1 MNDQDEQATAAGQTV
16 PVGVGLLVL
25 GVTAYG
31 FLLVSARA
39 LGPREYASLSA
50 LWALAFLVGPGFFL
64 PLEQEVGRSL
74 ATRRAQGFGGGRVL
88 ARAAALGGLVA
99 GVLLLLVALLGPS
112 LLDQLFDHQGLLLAG
127 LVLSLVGYFAE
138 HLARGE
144 LAGRGRFTAYGLV
157 LGLEGTLRLLGCAGL
172 ALAGAS
178 TAGPYGL
185 VLGAAPLV
193 AALVAARRRGDDAP
207 PGPDV
212 HVRDLTA
219 SLGWLVLAS
228 VAAQVL
234 VNAGP
239 LAVKLLATDREA
251 ATAGRFLAGL
261 VLARVPLFL
270 FQAVQASLLPRL
282 ARLQAAGRH
291 DDLRVGLRR
300 LVLLVLG
307 VSVAALVGAGTV
319 GPDVLGLAFGSE
331 FRLGRTDLLFLTGAS
346 AAYLLTLTLAQ
357 PLIALSSPAR
367 VAVGWLAGVVAFAV
381 TTAATSGLLARVEW
395 GFLAGSLVAA
405 ATMGGLLVPL
415 LGEAAGHPAD
425 ELAATIRDV
434 PLEP

>member
-1 MNDQDEQATAAGQTV
+1 MNQDEPVTAAGQTV
-16 PVGVGLLVL
+16 PVGLGLLVL

-39 LGPREYASLSA
+39 LGPREYGSLSA
-50 LWALAFLVGPGFFL
+50 LWALVVLVGPGFFL

-74 ATRRAQGFGGGRVL
+74 AARRARGMGGGPVL
-88 ARAAALGGLVA
+88 ARAAVLGGVVV
-99 GVLLLLVALLGPS
+99 GVLLLVVAVLGPS
-112 LLDQLFDHQGLLLAG
+112 LLDRLFDHQGLLLAG
-127 LVLSLVGYFAE
+127 FVLSLVGYFAE

-144 LAGRGRFTAYGLV
+144 LAGRGRFAGYGLV
-157 LGLEGTLRLLGCAGL
+157 LGLEGTVRLVGCAGL

-185 VLGAAPLV
+185 VLGAAPLF
-193 AALVAARRRGDDAP
+193 AALVAARRRADDAP
-207 PGPDV
+207 PGADI

-234 VNAGP
+234 INAGP

-251 ATAGRFLAGL
+251 AAAGRFLAGL

-282 ARLQAAGRH
+282 AHMQAAGRH

-307 VSVAALVGAGTV
+307 FSAAALLGAATV
-319 GPDVLGLAFGSE
+319 GPDVLGLVFGSE
-331 FRLGRTDLLFLTGAS
+331 FRLARADLLFLTGAS

-367 VAVGWLAGVVAFAV
+367 VATGWLAGVVAFAV
-381 TTAATSGLLARVEW
+381 TTAATSGLLTRVEW
-395 GFLAGSLVAA
+395 GYLAGSVVAA
-405 ATMGGLLVPL
+405 ATMGALLVPL
-415 LGEAAGHPAD
+415 LGEAAEHPAE